1 MFTVAAI
8 ALLITMA
15 IALVRLFLGPSVYD
29 RVLAVNMFG
38 TKMVLLIAVTG
49 FLTGRPDFLDI
60 SLAYALINFIST
72 IAILKFFRYWSVTLP
87 GKNNSGL
94 ASTDRSGV
102 E

>member
-1 MFTVAAI
+1 MFIVAAS
-8 ALLITMA
+8 ALLITMG
-15 IALVRLFLGPSVYD
+15 IALVRLFIGPSVYD

-38 TKMVLLIAVTG
+38 TKMVLLIGVIG

-72 IAILKFFRYWSVTLP
+72 IAILKFFRYWTVRHP
-87 GKNNSGL
+87 GEDTSEAAPTTIRG
-94 ASTDRSGV
+94 A